1 MLYKSCICMY
11 IYIYVCMYL
20 CAHIYVCI
28 LRTRHYQDC
37 FTCLISVFFNF
48 LTDLVMSCKV
58 NSECS
63 M

>member
-1 MLYKSCICMY
+1 MY

>member
-1 MLYKSCICMY
+1 MY
-11 IYIYVCMYL
+11 VYIYVCICVYMYTYM
-20 CAHIYVCI
+20 CVHIYVCI

-37 FTCLISVFFNF
+37 FTCLISVFFNI